1 MSLDFSSFIDYLS
14 YEKRYSP
21 HTISGYRRDLERFV
35 AFLKTQQ
42 IDDFASVT
50 PAQIRHFITQ
60 THADGLGSKS
70 LQRLLSS
77 LRGLYRLL
85 LRDGKVDS
93 NPARDIS
100 APKADKRLP
109 KSLEI
114 EQVERLLAIPTD
126 TPLAARDLAMME
138 LFYSSGL
145 RLAEIAGLNLDDLDL
160 ASALVRVI
168 GKGSR
173 QRVVPVGRK
182 AVEALRHWLK
192 QRQPLAADGETAAF
206 VNNKGSRLSH
216 RSIQRRLDHWAKRQ
230 GLDQHVHPH
239 RLRHAFATHLLQSSG
254 DIRAVQELLGHA
266 NISTTQIYTH
276 LDFQYLARA
285 YDQAHPRAKRK
296 R

>member
-1 MSLDFSSFIDYLS
+1 MSLDYTTFINYLS

-21 HTISGYRRDLERFV
+21 HTIAGYRRDLDRFTR
-35 AFLKTQQ
+35 FLKAHNVN
-42 IDDFASVT
+42 DFASVT
-50 PAQIRHFITQ
+50 PTQVRQFITQ
-60 THADGLGSKS
+60 THADGLGSRS

-77 LRGLYRLL
+77 LRGLYRVL
-85 LRDGKVDS
+85 LRNGEVS
-93 NPARDIS
+93 TNPARDIS
-100 APKADKRLP
+100 APKAEKRLP

-126 TPLAARDLAMME
+126 TPLAARDLAIME

-145 RLAEIAGLNLDDLDL
+145 RLAEIAGLNLHDLDL
-160 ASALVRVI
+160 SNALVRVT

-173 QRVVPVGRK
+173 QRVIPVGSK
-182 AVEALRHWLK
+182 AIDALQHWLK
-192 QRQPLAADGETAAF
+192 QRQALAADGETAVF
-206 VNNKGSRLSH
+206 VNNKGSRLGH
-216 RSIQRRLDHWAKRQ
+216 RSIQRRIDHWAKRQ

>member
-77 LRGLYRLL
+77 VRGLFRLL

-100 APKADKRLP
+100 APKAEKRLP

-160 ASALVRVI
+160 ASALVRVT

-182 AVEALRHWLK
+182 AIDAL
-192 QRQPLAADGETAAF
+192 QRWQTSRPRLAADGETALF

>member
-77 LRGLYRLL
+77 VRGLFRLL
-85 LRDGKVDS
+85 LRDGKVGS

-100 APKADKRLP
+100 APKAEKRLP

-160 ASALVRVI
+160 ASALVRVT

-182 AVEALRHWLK
+182 AVEAL
-192 QRQPLAADGETAAF
+192 QRWQTTRPLLAADGETALF

>member
-77 LRGLYRLL
+77 VRGLYRLL
-85 LRDGKVDS
+85 LRDGKVGS

-100 APKADKRLP
+100 APKAEKRLP

-160 ASALVRVI
+160 ASALVRVT

-182 AVEALRHWLK
+182 AVEAL
-192 QRQPLAADGETAAF
+192 QRWQTTRPLLAADGETALF